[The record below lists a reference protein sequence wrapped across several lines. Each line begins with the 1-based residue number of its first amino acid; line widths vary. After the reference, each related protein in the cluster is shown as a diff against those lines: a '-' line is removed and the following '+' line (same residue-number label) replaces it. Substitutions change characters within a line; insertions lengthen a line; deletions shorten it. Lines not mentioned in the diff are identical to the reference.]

1 LTLAIQSGVFWDVQP
16 SQLLEVITVAGTWAD
31 GSSWLKVIQGL
42 QRAGVPV
49 TAAPELSPDRD
60 GYIWLPDQAFATAF
74 APDASPY
81 GGRCPAG
88 ISSPRMIA

>member
-1 LTLAIQSGVFWDVQP
+1 MTLAIQSGVFWDVQP
-16 SQLLEVITVAGTWAD
+16 SQLLEVITVAGTWA
-31 GSSWLKVIQGL
+31 
-42 QRAGVPV
+42 V
-49 TAAPELSPDRD
+49 TAAPELTPDRD

-81 GGRCPAG
+81 GGSCPAG